1 MKAVLRRDRKLI
13 EGDLPAPVPQAGQVL
28 ARTLVCGICGS
39 DLHALHHLDHM
50 VALNRRA
57 GAADVMDPAA
67 DMVFGHEFSAEILD
81 HGPDTKGTL
90 KAGTRVVSMPILFGP
105 KGAETIGYSNRF
117 PGGFAEQMVLQ
128 EDLLLPVPNGLSA
141 DAAAMVEPMSV
152 GEHAVARA
160 NPGNDSVCMVIGCG
174 PVGLSVIAALKRRGL
189 GPVIASD
196 YSARRRQMAEVM
208 GADLIIDPAQESPH
222 AHWEEYDV
230 PATLASHGGVSLL
243 GGAMRDAI
251 VFECVGVPG
260 LIQNLIE
267 QAPPTARLIVVG
279 VCMEDD
285 HFTPALAINKRISM
299 EFVLGYTGEEFAA
312 TLHNIAEG
320 VLNVTP
326 LISGVVGRSGV
337 AGAFSAL
344 GERDGP
350 VKILVDPAQS

>member
-1 MKAVLRRDRKLI
+1 MKAVLRRDRKLV
-13 EGDLPAPVPQAGQVL
+13 EDDLPAPVPQAGQVL

-50 VALNRRA
+50 VALNLRA
-57 GAADVMDPAA
+57 GAADTMDPAA
-67 DMVFGHEFSAEILD
+67 DMVFGHEFAAEILD
-81 HGPDTKGTL
+81 HGPGTKGTI
-90 KAGTRVVSMPILFGP
+90 KAGSRVVSMPVMVGP
-105 KGAETIGYSNRF
+105 AGVETIGYSNRF

-141 DAAAMVEPMSV
+141 EAAAMVEPMSV
-152 GEHAVARA
+152 GEHAVVQSGADK
-160 NPGNDSVCMVIGCG
+160 DSVCMVIGCG

-196 YSARRRQMAEVM
+196 YSARRRQMAEIL
-208 GADLIIDPAQESPH
+208 GADIIVDPAQESPH

-230 PATLASHGGVSLL
+230 PATLAKHGGVSLL
-243 GGAMRDAI
+243 GGALRNPI
-251 VFECVGVPG
+251 IFECVGVPG
-260 LIQNLIE
+260 LIQKLIE
-267 QAPPTARLIVVG
+267 EAPPIARLIIVG

-299 EFVLGYTGEEFAA
+299 EFVLGYTGEEFAQ
-312 TLHNIAEG
+312 TLHNVAEG

-337 AGAFSAL
+337 ADAFTAL
-344 GERDGP
+344 GQRDGP
-350 VKILVDPAQS
+350 VKILVNPAQS